1 MNLADCFYSTSSRVE
16 HVDIHFEKGFKG
28 PDDYKCSFRCR
39 NCDAFH
45 NFKFAELAVII
56 VELCK
61 NEDKINGPPKKGGM
75 YLLDFF
81 KEAYWYNKLL
91 DEKVTIPEYLT
102 KKYTLDKY
110 ED

>member
-1 MNLADCFYSTSSRVE
+1 VDCFYSTSSRVE
-16 HVDIHFEKGFKG
+16 HVETHFEKGFKG
-28 PDDYKCSFRCR
+28 PNDYKCSFRCN

-61 NEDKINGPPKKGGM
+61 NEERLYPFPARGGL

-81 KEAYWYNKLL
+81 KEAFWYNKLL
-91 DEKVTIPEYLT
+91 EEPAIIPEHLT
-102 KKYTLDKY
+102 KKYRLDKY